1 MTIYRASASRKTL
14 KGPDFTA
21 PCAIG
26 RSGVI
31 AADQKTEG
39 DGMSPLGQWK
49 VRRAYWRSDRLGRP
63 ETALV
68 IDPIRSEDGWC
79 DAPDDPAYNL
89 PVRLPYPAS
98 CETMT
103 REDGLYDLVVVL
115 GHNDDPP
122 RPGLGSAIFL
132 HCASPE
138 FKPTEGCIAIER
150 DQLITLVG
158 RLTPQD
164 WIEIA
169 P

>member
-1 MTIYRASASRKTL
+1 MTVYVASASRKQL
-14 KGPDFTA
+14 QGSDFTA
-21 PCAIG
+21 TCAIG
-26 RSGVI
+26 RSGVT
-31 AADQKTEG
+31 AAQDKTEG
-39 DGMSPLGQWK
+39 DGMSPLGCWR
-49 VRRAYWRSDRLGRP
+49 VRRAYWRADRLDRL
-63 ETALV
+63 ETSLV
-68 IDPIRSEDGWC
+68 IDPIRSDDGWC
-79 DAPDDPAYNL
+79 DAPGDPAYNQ

-132 HCASPE
+132 HCASPD
-138 FKPTEGCIAIER
+138 FKPTEGCVAIER
-150 DQLITLVG
+150 SRLIELVG
-158 RLTPQD
+158 RLTSQD

>member
-1 MTIYRASASRKTL
+1 MTIYTASASRKQL
-14 KGPDFTA
+14 EGPDFSA

-31 AADQKTEG
+31 AADEKTEG
-39 DGMSPLGQWK
+39 DGMSPIGRWA
-49 VRRAYWRSDRLGRP
+49 VRRAYWRADRLDRP
-63 ETALV
+63 ATRLV
-68 IDPIRSEDGWC
+68 LDPVNAEDGWC
-79 DAPDDPAYNL
+79 DAPEDPAYNL

-98 CETMT
+98 CETMR

-132 HCASPE
+132 HCASPA
-138 FKPTEGCIAIER
+138 FKPTEGCVAIAR
-150 DQLITLVG
+150 DRLVDLVD

-164 WIEIA
+164 WIEIT

>member
-1 MTIYRASASRKTL
+1 MTIYRASASRKQL
-14 KGPDFTA
+14 EGPGFTA

-31 AADQKTEG
+31 AADKKAEG
-39 DGMSPLGQWK
+39 DGMSPLGQWA
-49 VRRAYWRSDRLGRP
+49 VRRAYWRSDRLNEP
-63 ETALV
+63 ETVLV
-68 IDPIRSEDGWC
+68 IDPIRTDDGWC
-79 DAPDDPAYNL
+79 DAPEDPAYNL

-132 HCASPE
+132 HCASPD
-138 FKPTEGCIAIER
+138 FKPTEGCVAIER
-150 DQLITLVG
+150 SRLIELVK

>member
-1 MTIYRASASRKTL
+1 MPIYSASASRKQL
-14 KGPDFTA
+14 QGPDFTA

-31 AADQKTEG
+31 EAEKKTEG
-39 DGMSPLGQWK
+39 DGMSPIGRWS
-49 VRRAYWRSDRLGRP
+49 VRRAYWRADRIDKP
-63 ETALV
+63 ETGLV
-68 IDPIRSEDGWC
+68 IDPIRPDDGWC
-79 DAPDDPAYNL
+79 DAPQDPAYNQ

-98 CETMT
+98 YETMT

-122 RPGLGSAIFL
+122 KAGLGSAIFL
-132 HCASPE
+132 HCASPA
-138 FKPTEGCIAIER
+138 FKPTEGCVAIER
-150 DQLITLVG
+150 SRLIELVS
-158 RLTPQD
+158 RLTPRD